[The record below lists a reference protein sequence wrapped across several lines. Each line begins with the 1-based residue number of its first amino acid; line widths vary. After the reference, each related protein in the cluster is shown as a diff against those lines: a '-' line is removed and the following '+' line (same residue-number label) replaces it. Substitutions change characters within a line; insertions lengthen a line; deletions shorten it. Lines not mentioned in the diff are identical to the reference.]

1 MPISRLTLSPVLTT
15 DRSLGAAVAKV
26 VKSSAGRLYMLQCV
40 NLNAAIRYLQ
50 LHDLATTPGG
60 GSTPLE
66 SWPVA
71 ASGGLLNLDQVAL
84 GSLGVPFSTG
94 LTWAFSTTALTY
106 TAGTAT
112 DAIVTVRYV

>member
-1 MPISRLTLSPVLTT
+1 MRPFAIKRSKLVLIEICTF
-15 DRSLGAAVAKV
+15 V
-26 VKSSAGRLYMLQCV
+26 CV
-40 NLNAAIRYLQ
+40 CPTAIRYLQ